1 MSRIPQSRTANS
13 RAKRNVST
21 LLIPSKSQLTGSFFG
36 AAVFLLFSIAAANAS
51 ASPTFQYENA
61 LNLELALH
69 RPVAVTFSP
78 EDLSLCVTDAGLK
91 AIEVFDRRGSY
102 QFGTDSMSDI
112 SAPRD
117 AAVDGRGDFVFTDAS
132 ATGERTIRR
141 LNFLGE
147 PVAYE
152 PESPRA
158 DWQPNH
164 LIITRDGGYVTLDRG
179 GLLAKHDAETGALV
193 WSLDLADPESDRTD
207 LMGRPAESPE
217 GLIYVPSAGVQG
229 IFVISADGKLT
240 TNFGRRG
247 GKRGELSFPV
257 GVSFGPGGVAFVLD
271 RMRHRV
277 LVFDSDRQFVTEFGR
292 IGEAS
297 GELYHPV
304 AIASS
309 PDGRVWIAQ
318 GYQGRVQ
325 VFRYRDDESGSEMSR
340 LLGPAETRVEKS
352 VSR

>member
-1 MSRIPQSRTANS
+1 M
-13 RAKRNVST
+13 
-21 LLIPSKSQLTGSFFG
+21 LIPSKSQQTGSFLG
-36 AAVFLLFSIAAANAS
+36 AAVFLLFSIVAS
-51 ASPTFQYENA
+51 NTGAVPTFQYEA
-61 LNLELALH
+61 SLNEELAIL
-69 RPVAVTFSP
+69 RPAAVTFSP
-78 EDLSLCVTDAGLK
+78 DDLSLCVTDEGLK

-117 AAVDGRGDFVFTDAS
+117 AAVDARGDFVFTDVSAS
-132 ATGERTIRR
+132 GDRTIRR

-147 PVAYE
+147 PIAYE

-158 DWQPNH
+158 GWQPYH
-164 LIITRDGGYVTLDRG
+164 LIIARDGGYVTLDRS

-193 WSLDLADPESDRTD
+193 WSLDLADPESDRAD
-207 LMGRPAESPE
+207 LMGRPAESPD
-217 GLIYVPSAGVQG
+217 GLVYVPSAGVQG
-229 IFVISADGKLT
+229 ILVISADGRLT
-240 TNFGRRG
+240 ASFGRRG

-257 GVSFGPGGVAFVLD
+257 GVSFGPDGVAFVLD

-292 IGEAS
+292 IGEAP
-297 GELYHPV
+297 GDFYHPV
-304 AIASS
+304 AVASS

-352 VSR
+352 VGR